1 MAAELT
7 DAVKAELTRHRMSAS
22 VKTPLWINCECG
34 HATIWYLGK
43 ENASTAF
50 GAHIAREVW
59 KNVELPVVESAE
71 HLASLTADSIV
82 INAKGQALQPRTE
95 NAGPDN
101 DEEIFKTRG
110 ELRILAGGPKS
121 SEG

>member
-1 MAAELT
+1 MSANLTPAVSAEL
-7 DAVKAELTRHRMSAS
+7 ARHRMSAS
-22 VKTPLWINCECG
+22 VKTPFLIKCECG
-34 HATIWYLGK
+34 SIVWYVGADNAAT
-43 ENASTAF
+43 SF

-59 KNVELPVVESAE
+59 KNVDLPVVKSYEE
-71 HLASLTADSIV
+71 LANLTADSIV

-110 ELRILAGGPKS
+110 ELRILAGGTKNS
-121 SEG
+121 